1 MIFVIS
7 IFRKESLDW
16 IINLVRS
23 VSESMATS
31 AANSLE
37 EQKKILYEPSKFS
50 ENKPL
55 VARLWDIFIIGMV
68 VFFLK
73 SIVDSEIQ
81 EKAIELST
89 HNAVHRH
96 EE

>member
-23 VSESMATS
+23 ISEKLAQS

-55 VARLWDIFIIGMV
+55 FARLWDVFIIGMII
-68 VFFLK
+68 FFLK
-73 SIVDSEIQ
+73 SSVDSEIQ

-89 HNAVHRH
+89 ENTVHRH
-96 EE
+96 KE